1 MSIFSGFTRRNNLI
15 KTLQFKLTPMYG
27 TAEQMEKLG
36 VLYSDKERSR
46 CWKILLDVLR
56 RVDAAFIA
64 NALCA
69 ENSLDWQPLA
79 EALAEGKKERLA
91 RQQAAMRKAVAKLL
105 TKHSDYKNLVNP
117 TKAIK
122 LAAAATENAAE
133 AGDERRQR

>member
-79 EALAEGKKERLA
+79 EWLKVKKNALRGSRPPCARLW
-91 RQQAAMRKAVAKLL
+91 QN
-105 TKHSDYKNLVNP
+105 Y
-117 TKAIK
+117 
-122 LAAAATENAAE
+122 
-133 AGDERRQR
+133 